1 MLKKHLPVL
10 LILAGIAMVI
20 TFFVYLDSP
29 VLIAPVLGALL
40 IGWGIHLGLRNW
52 KK

>member
-10 LILAGIAMVI
+10 LILAGIAMII

-40 IGWGIHLGLRNW
+40 IGWGVKLLVAAR